1 MLIGGS
7 AKKPNLDTV
16 RRIKRTLREA
26 LGLAEDATV
35 TVTELACLEED
46 CAPVET
52 VFGLLRPDA
61 PQLQHKVHK
70 PTDDVDSRDL
80 VEVCNAWGFDVQ
92 IADLPFPDLP
102 SPAKEN

>member
-1 MLIGGS
+1 MLIGKS
-7 AKKPNLDTV
+7 SKKPNLETV
-16 RRIKRTLREA
+16 RRIKRALREA
-26 LGLAEDATV
+26 LELSDDATV

-70 PTDDVDSRDL
+70 PTDAVEADDL
-80 VEVCNAWGFDVQ
+80 LQVCTAWGFDVQ
-92 IADLPFPDLP
+92 IAAF
-102 SPAKEN
+102 ATFAQEK